1 MKMKTTTVKFAHV
14 LAGVLFLAASA
25 GAGEWFDAGISGLS
39 SWPVDGSDK
48 IVEGQGTWMG
58 TTNATLVNSL
68 LKVDTETAGASL
80 AFDPAVHK
88 TPDSAQLTFS
98 TVVTFSVADDFPEI
112 EDGARCGVS
121 VFIDE
126 NDVTNYCGI
135 VKNPTGEGDVWVAL
149 TGAVPKCDEEV
160 ELVISIKKDQGRSYA
175 RYSVD
180 GAVLAAGSETWL
192 EIRGTSEM
200 AGRVAYTGVG
210 DVASLSATAD
220 TDVPVVFKTLTLPEL
235 AHVTVTS
242 VKVAGVDVE
251 PDGEGRYVVEQGSA
265 VTVAFAPEAGWALDV
280 ASMTFVVNDDMTLP
294 MTGRPTPVNVAATIT
309 INEVMAKNGVTVRTK
324 TGFEGLDWVELYN
337 SGDEAIDLSG
347 WYMGND
353 PTKAPNKWKQIEGSC
368 VVPAKGYKIV
378 WFDGD
383 KLCKNWAPDE
393 AHVEANISTD
403 AGKHTVFLASANAS
417 ADNIVQQIKLPGGVK
432 DISYGRGRLS
442 RTLVSSTSPAEYK
455 VGSGAWTAVDGPVGM
470 SAAAG
475 GFTVVSYK
483 INKDVGNMDVVDA
496 CLLDPSTWVAGYPV
510 TNTTATL
517 AFVGPNTTASFDQ
530 SLYGSFPGGVSGN
543 NFICVATATVQI
555 PESGDWT
562 FDVGSDDGFSAKLT
576 RLDRSWGWESRG
588 SRGYGHST
596 ATFNLEAGAYEVEV
610 RYFNAGGG
618 YVIDFSAVKGRTG
631 FNAETFQLVGMGSV
645 VHAGALGA
653 QVAAD
658 VSGVMVGQ
666 SKTLEWRTKF
676 TLDETPVA
684 ADGFRLRVKY
694 ADGFSARVNGTPVA
708 SVAASAARPAA
719 DALRAQEF
727 VVDPALVVKGT
738 NTLEITAE
746 NDAIADTEFY
756 LSAELVHD
764 MSEDLYVYF
773 PVPTPGA
780 ANTGSGRTGF
790 TPKVAFS
797 VPHGWK
803 DAAFDLALSCPDNE
817 TAVIYYT
824 LDGTSPSIGAPTTQR
839 YSGPL
844 HVDKTTVVRAAVP
857 DVDAILQVDTSATY
871 LFYDDVIAQGA
882 SVPDGF
888 PANEAV
894 NSQKMLYGLDTAVTQ
909 GDAETRARLRR
920 GFTENTRT
928 VSFVIDPKSLFDG
941 ASGIYVNA
949 SGNGRIW
956 ERQTMVEQINPMEPT
971 DEFTIPAGLRIRGA
985 FSRGAVHPKHSFRL
999 FFRSEYGMG
1008 TLEHPVF
1015 GDEGASEFEKLDFRT
1030 SQNYAWANNENGDTF
1045 IHECFSRDSEGAM
1058 GKTYNRSRYYH
1069 LFINGVYWGL
1079 YQTEERVDDNY
1090 AASYNGGAAA
1100 NYDVVRTSQPGYN
1113 TGIVEGETAAWT
1125 ELWRITTQEG
1135 YGPGHEA
1142 NFNKVLGLNPDGT
1155 RNPEYPILLNV
1166 TNLIEHILTVHFS
1179 EDSDAP
1185 VNSSG
1190 MANNI
1195 IGFRN
1200 RNDGEGKEDGFLW
1213 NRHDAEH
1220 SLGFGGGA
1228 NQVKSI
1234 IWGTPEHPNPNRDLR
1249 ALGNFNPNLL
1259 HYELMTNAVYR
1270 RVFAD
1275 LVYKHMV
1282 KEGGALTAPVAEA
1295 RYRARMAE
1303 IDDAIVCESARWGYQ
1318 YETKRNR
1325 QNWLN
1330 SCNDRINF
1338 INNRLRYL
1346 IPEYQRRGWYP
1357 SIDAPAAL
1365 DGAGSPVADGQTIG
1379 TEDML
1384 YLTGSG
1390 SGTVYYTTDG
1400 SDPIGADGTPAAGA
1414 IEYSG
1419 ASPVP
1424 IYVPVIAKGGVWKY
1438 FDGGSKPAENWTASD
1453 YVDTSWSSGAGRL
1466 GFGSGSF
1473 ATALNRYVGGGSS
1486 GTQVVT
1492 YYFRRTFEMPA
1503 GAESMTS
1510 LKASLDCDDGYVA
1523 YVNGVEVGRDQVGV
1537 ADYSAFAT
1545 GTNMGEKD
1553 AVWTFPAG
1561 TLVEGENVIAVEVH
1575 QCNANSSDA
1584 WWDLALSYAKAGNVA
1599 GGIVVPPEGLTIN
1612 ARVLANGE
1620 SGEWSALST
1629 IVVKGEEILATQAEA
1644 IRIAAVYSS
1653 TADAKGDGAEFITLT
1668 NITEHAVLLDGLVI
1682 KAAKQG
1688 NTLATLC
1695 TLTDGRLE
1703 AGASITLTKAE
1714 NWPAGKLTNGI
1725 VDMLIVD
1732 GEGETVQTISFSSK
1746 WFGGIADGTG
1756 DYLVAKEFGTT
1767 VTQATQWKPS
1777 ESWVEKNLRFFEFDG
1792 VPADGN
1798 GGDTGEYFVLTNLSE
1813 TVALDLTGV
1822 MVNICKSGDPEAS
1835 AKCIVTIPAMTLAP
1849 GATVRFDQ
1857 ATYWSGSKQKITNGA
1872 LVMKIYDAEGATVQ
1886 VSTPDQNDA
1895 AFANYKAKSSA
1906 TSGGPVL
1913 RATSFARETTTAD
1926 WMEYTP
1932 PAPQV
1937 PTIEDGTEVG
1947 TVEGTVATIDAAL
1960 AGAGTRI
1967 FIPAGVTEVRMSVK
1981 DGDNVV
1987 IDTTAYYAGSLIP
2000 QDGTVTPVLSVDVVA
2015 PQFVESAPEA
2025 NDAIALTA
2033 AGVHL
2038 TTSVRPGL
2046 YYTLMRSG
2054 TVDGTYEPVAGSKVQ
2069 AGAGETTLS
2078 FDVEMGGA
2086 SSAFFK
2092 VEVTDR

>member
-1 MKMKTTTVKFAHV
+1 MVKRISKIPFRQYV

-192 EIRGTSEM
+192 EIRDTSEM

-242 VKVAGVDVE
+242 VKVAGVEVE

-309 INEVMAKNGVTVRTK
+309 INEVMAKNGVTLRTK

-337 SGDEAIDLSG
+337 SGDEDVDLTG

-403 AGKHTVFLASANAS
+403 AGKHTVFLASANVS

-496 CLLDPSTWVAGYPV
+496 CMLDPSTWVAGYPV

-618 YVIDFSAVKGRTG
+618 YVIDFSAAKGRTD
-631 FNAETFQLVGMGSV
+631 FNVETFQLVGMGDV
-645 VHAGALGA
+645 VHAGALGS

-658 VSGVMVGQ
+658 VSGEMVGQ

-694 ADGFSARVNGTPVA
+694 ADGFSARINGTPVA
-708 SVAASAARPAA
+708 SVAAAAARPAA

-738 NTLEITAE
+738 NTLEITAK

-824 LDGTSPSIGAPTTQR
+824 LDGTSPAIGAPTTLR
-839 YSGPL
+839 YTGPL

-956 ERQTMVEQINPMEPT
+956 ERQTMVEQINPMDPT

-1185 VNSSG
+1185 VNSGG

-1234 IWGTPEHPNPNRDLR
+1234 IWGTPEHPSPNRDLR

-1325 QNWLN
+1325 QSWLT

-1357 SIDAPAAL
+1357 QTDAPTAL

-1379 TEDML
+1379 AEDML

-1419 ASPVP
+1419 
-1424 IYVPVIAKGGVWKY
+1424 
-1438 FDGGSKPAENWTASD
+1438 
-1453 YVDTSWSSGAGRL
+1453 
-1466 GFGSGSF
+1466 
-1473 ATALNRYVGGGSS
+1473 
-1486 GTQVVT
+1486 
-1492 YYFRRTFEMPA
+1492 
-1503 GAESMTS
+1503 
-1510 LKASLDCDDGYVA
+1510 
-1523 YVNGVEVGRDQVGV
+1523 
-1537 ADYSAFAT
+1537 
-1545 GTNMGEKD
+1545 
-1553 AVWTFPAG
+1553 
-1561 TLVEGENVIAVEVH
+1561 
-1575 QCNANSSDA
+1575 
-1584 WWDLALSYAKAGNVA
+1584 
-1599 GGIVVPPEGLTIN
+1599 GIVVPPEGLTIN
-1612 ARVLANGE
+1612 ARVRADGE
-1620 SGEWSALST
+1620 TGEWSALST

-1644 IRIAAVYSS
+1644 VRIAAVYSS

-1688 NTLATLC
+1688 NTLAMLC

-1703 AGASITLTKAE
+1703 AGASFTLTKAE
-1714 NWPAGKLTNGI
+1714 NWPTGKLTNGI

-1732 GEGETVQTISFSSK
+1732 GEGATVQTISFSSK

-1767 VTQATQWKPS
+1767 VTQETQWKPS

-1813 TVALDLTGV
+1813 TVTLDLTGV
-1822 MVNICKSGDPEAS
+1822 VVNICKSGDPEAS
-1835 AKCIVTIPAMTLAP
+1835 AKCVVTIPAMTLAP

-1932 PAPQV
+1932 PAQQV

-2025 NDAIALTA
+2025 NDAIAVTA

>member
-1 MKMKTTTVKFAHV
+1 MKMKTTTVKLAYV
-14 LAGVLFLAASA
+14 LAGVFFLAASA

-88 TPDSAQLTFS
+88 TPDAAQLTFS
-98 TVVTFSVADDFPEI
+98 TVVTFSAADDFPEI

-126 NDVTNYCGI
+126 HDVTNYCGV
-135 VKNPTGEGDVWVAL
+135 VKNPAGEGDVWVAL

-192 EIRGTSEM
+192 EIRDTSEM

-220 TDVPVVFKTLTLPEL
+220 TDVPMVFKTLTLPEL

-242 VKVAGVDVE
+242 VKVAGVEVE
-251 PDGEGRYVVEQGSA
+251 PDGEGRYVVEQGSV

-309 INEVMAKNGVTVRTK
+309 INEVMAKNGVTLRTK

-383 KLCKNWAPDE
+383 KLCKNWAADE

-618 YVIDFSAVKGRTG
+618 YVIDFSAAKGRTD
-631 FNAETFQLVGMGSV
+631 FNAETFQLVGMGDV
-645 VHAGALGA
+645 VHAGALGS

-658 VSGVMVGQ
+658 VSGEMVGQ

-708 SVAASAARPAA
+708 SVAAAAARPAA

-773 PVPTPGA
+773 PTPTPGA

-824 LDGTSPSIGAPTTQR
+824 LDGTSPAIGAPTTQR
-839 YSGPL
+839 YTGPL

-956 ERQTMVEQINPMEPT
+956 ERQTMVEQINPMDPT

-1185 VNSSG
+1185 VNSGG

-1234 IWGTPEHPNPNRDLR
+1234 IWGTPEHPSPNRDLR

-1325 QNWLN
+1325 QSWLT

-1357 SIDAPAAL
+1357 QTDAPTAL

-1379 TEDML
+1379 AEDML

-1419 ASPVP
+1419 
-1424 IYVPVIAKGGVWKY
+1424 
-1438 FDGGSKPAENWTASD
+1438 
-1453 YVDTSWSSGAGRL
+1453 
-1466 GFGSGSF
+1466 
-1473 ATALNRYVGGGSS
+1473 
-1486 GTQVVT
+1486 
-1492 YYFRRTFEMPA
+1492 
-1503 GAESMTS
+1503 
-1510 LKASLDCDDGYVA
+1510 
-1523 YVNGVEVGRDQVGV
+1523 
-1537 ADYSAFAT
+1537 
-1545 GTNMGEKD
+1545 
-1553 AVWTFPAG
+1553 
-1561 TLVEGENVIAVEVH
+1561 
-1575 QCNANSSDA
+1575 
-1584 WWDLALSYAKAGNVA
+1584 
-1599 GGIVVPPEGLTIN
+1599 GIVVPPEGLTIN
-1612 ARVLANGE
+1612 ARVRADGE
-1620 SGEWSALST
+1620 TGEWSALST

-1644 IRIAAVYSS
+1644 VRIAAVYSS

-1703 AGASITLTKAE
+1703 AGASFTLTKAE
-1714 NWPAGKLTNGI
+1714 NWPTGKLTNGI

-1732 GEGETVQTISFSSK
+1732 CEGETVQTISFSSK

-1767 VTQATQWKPS
+1767 VTQETQWKPS

-1813 TVALDLTGV
+1813 TVALDLAGV
-1822 MVNICKSGDPEAS
+1822 VVNICKSGDPES
-1835 AKCIVTIPAMTLAP
+1835 SSKCIVTVPEITLAP
-1849 GATVRFDQ
+1849 DATVRFDQ

-1886 VSTPDQNDA
+1886 VSTPNQSDA
-1895 AFANYKAKSSA
+1895 AFARYKAKASA

-1932 PAPQV
+1932 PAQQV

-2025 NDAIALTA
+2025 NDAIAMTA
-2033 AGVHL
+2033 TGVHL

>member
-1 MKMKTTTVKFAHV
+1 MVKRISKIPFRQYV

-192 EIRGTSEM
+192 EIRDTSDM

-265 VTVAFAPEAGWALDV
+265 VTVAFTPEAGWALDV

-309 INEVMAKNGVTVRTK
+309 INEVMAKNGVTLRTK

-337 SGDEAIDLSG
+337 SGNEDVDLTG

-383 KLCKNWAPDE
+383 SLCKNWAPDE

-432 DISYGRGRLS
+432 DISYGRGHLS

-496 CLLDPSTWVAGYPV
+496 CLLDPSTWVVGYPV

-618 YVIDFSAVKGRTG
+618 YVIDFSAAKGRTD
-631 FNAETFQLVGMGSV
+631 FNAETFQLVGMGDV
-645 VHAGALGA
+645 VHAGALGS

-773 PVPTPGA
+773 PEPTPGA

-824 LDGTSPSIGAPTTQR
+824 LDGTSPAIGAPTTLR
-839 YSGPL
+839 YTGPL

-956 ERQTMVEQINPMEPT
+956 ERQTMVEQINPMDPT

-1185 VNSSG
+1185 VNSGG

-1234 IWGTPEHPNPNRDLR
+1234 IWGTPEHPSPNRDLR

-1325 QNWLN
+1325 QSWLT

-1357 SIDAPAAL
+1357 QTDAPTAL

-1379 TEDML
+1379 AEDML

-1419 ASPVP
+1419 
-1424 IYVPVIAKGGVWKY
+1424 
-1438 FDGGSKPAENWTASD
+1438 
-1453 YVDTSWSSGAGRL
+1453 
-1466 GFGSGSF
+1466 
-1473 ATALNRYVGGGSS
+1473 
-1486 GTQVVT
+1486 
-1492 YYFRRTFEMPA
+1492 
-1503 GAESMTS
+1503 
-1510 LKASLDCDDGYVA
+1510 
-1523 YVNGVEVGRDQVGV
+1523 
-1537 ADYSAFAT
+1537 
-1545 GTNMGEKD
+1545 
-1553 AVWTFPAG
+1553 
-1561 TLVEGENVIAVEVH
+1561 
-1575 QCNANSSDA
+1575 
-1584 WWDLALSYAKAGNVA
+1584 
-1599 GGIVVPPEGLTIN
+1599 GIVVPPEGLTIN
-1612 ARVLANGE
+1612 ARVRADGE
-1620 SGEWSALST
+1620 TGEWSALST

-1644 IRIAAVYSS
+1644 VRIAAVYSS

-1703 AGASITLTKAE
+1703 AGASFTLTKAE
-1714 NWPAGKLTNGI
+1714 NWPTGKLTNGI

-1732 GEGETVQTISFSSK
+1732 CEGETVQTISFSSK

-1767 VTQATQWKPS
+1767 VTQETQWKPS

-1813 TVALDLTGV
+1813 TVTLVLTGV
-1822 MVNICKSGDPEAS
+1822 VVNICKSGDPEAS
-1835 AKCIVTIPAMTLAP
+1835 AKCVVTIPAMTLAP

-1932 PAPQV
+1932 PAQQV
-1937 PTIEDGTEVG
+1937 PTIERGRGYSFLLASPRSECPSRTE
-1947 TVEGTVATIDAAL
+1947 
-1960 AGAGTRI
+1960 
-1967 FIPAGVTEVRMSVK
+1967 
-1981 DGDNVV
+1981 
-1987 IDTTAYYAGSLIP
+1987 
-2000 QDGTVTPVLSVDVVA
+2000 
-2015 PQFVESAPEA
+2015 
-2025 NDAIALTA
+2025 
-2033 AGVHL
+2033 
-2038 TTSVRPGL
+2038 TTSSSTRPR
-2046 YYTLMRSG
+2046 TTRARSFRR
-2054 TVDGTYEPVAGSKVQ
+2054 TARSRLFSAWTSSRRSSSNRLLKP
-2069 AGAGETTLS
+2069 TTPLP
-2078 FDVEMGGA
+2078 
-2086 SSAFFK
+2086 
-2092 VEVTDR
+2092 

>member
-1 MKMKTTTVKFAHV
+1 MVKRISKIPFRQYV

-39 SWPVDGSDK
+39 SWPADGSDK

-135 VKNPTGEGDVWVAL
+135 VKNPNGEGDVWVAL
-149 TGAVPKCDEEV
+149 AGAVPKCGEEV

-180 GAVLAAGSETWL
+180 GAVLAAGNETWL
-192 EIRGTSEM
+192 EIRDTSEM

-309 INEVMAKNGVTVRTK
+309 INEVMAKNGVTLRTK

-337 SGDEAIDLSG
+337 SGDEDVDLTG

-618 YVIDFSAVKGRTG
+618 YVIDFSAAKGRTD

-658 VSGVMVGQ
+658 VSGEMVGQ

-694 ADGFSARVNGTPVA
+694 ADGFSARINGTPVA
-708 SVAASAARPAA
+708 SVAAAAARPAA

-773 PVPTPGA
+773 PTPTPGA

-824 LDGTSPSIGAPTTQR
+824 LDGTSPAIGAPTTQR
-839 YSGPL
+839 YTGPL

-956 ERQTMVEQINPMEPT
+956 ERQTMVEQINPMDPT

-1155 RNPEYPILLNV
+1155 RNPECPILLNV
-1166 TNLIEHILTVHFS
+1166 TNLIEHILTVHFT

-1325 QNWLN
+1325 QSWLT

-1357 SIDAPAAL
+1357 SIDAPSAL

-1379 TEDML
+1379 AEDML

-1419 ASPVP
+1419 G
-1424 IYVPVIAKGGVWKY
+1424 IA
-1438 FDGGSKPAENWTASD
+1438 
-1453 YVDTSWSSGAGRL
+1453 
-1466 GFGSGSF
+1466 
-1473 ATALNRYVGGGSS
+1473 
-1486 GTQVVT
+1486 
-1492 YYFRRTFEMPA
+1492 
-1503 GAESMTS
+1503 
-1510 LKASLDCDDGYVA
+1510 
-1523 YVNGVEVGRDQVGV
+1523 
-1537 ADYSAFAT
+1537 
-1545 GTNMGEKD
+1545 
-1553 AVWTFPAG
+1553 
-1561 TLVEGENVIAVEVH
+1561 
-1575 QCNANSSDA
+1575 
-1584 WWDLALSYAKAGNVA
+1584 
-1599 GGIVVPPEGLTIN
+1599 VPPEGLTIN
-1612 ARVLANGE
+1612 ARVRADGE
-1620 SGEWSALST
+1620 TGEWSALST
-1629 IVVKGEEILATQAEA
+1629 IVVKGEMPQSTPAEGLRLA
-1644 IRIAAVYSS
+1644 AAMTSAPK
-1653 TADAKGDGAEFITLT
+1653 ADGDAADFLVLT
-1668 NITEHAVLLDGLVI
+1668 NIAPGEVSLEGVKIVAWNAKKNTEASPS
-1682 KAAKQG
+1682 
-1688 NTLATLC
+1688 
-1695 TLTDGRLE
+1695 LTYVFG
-1703 AGASITLTKAE
+1703 AGASLMPGASLTIDGTAM
-1714 NWPAGKLTNGI
+1714 AGAGGKLTNSQVGLRI
-1725 VDMLIVD
+1725 YA
-1732 GEGETVQTISFSSK
+1732 
-1746 WFGGIADGTG
+1746 ADGTT
-1756 DYLVAKEFGTT
+1756 LVQDVFLDADWWNGACDGMGAYFVALEFGTT
-1767 VTQATQWKPS
+1767 VTQETQWKPS

-1886 VSTPDQNDA
+1886 VSTPNQSDA
-1895 AFANYKAKSSA
+1895 AFARYKAKASA

-1932 PAPQV
+1932 PAQQV

-2025 NDAIALTA
+2025 NDAIAVTA